1 MCGIAALLGKH
12 KPECAAAMVHTMNDA
27 QAHRGPDDQG
37 AIVLQVG
44 GGIVGLGN
52 RRLAILD
59 LSPHGHQPM
68 HNPDTGDVLVYNG
81 EIYNSPDLRRELQQA
96 GFTFR
101 GHSDTEVLLRA
112 YQHWGVDCLP
122 RLRGMFAFALW
133 DARRSRL
140 LIARDHLGIKPLYYA
155 AREGEWFVC
164 ASEVRALMSSGLA
177 PPVVSQRALA
187 GYLAYGAVQ
196 EPLTLFEGVFALAR
210 GAWKEFDSLGRS
222 TAQGTY
228 WQFPRPDGERQR
240 SLEEV
245 AEEGRALL
253 EQSVR
258 RHLLSDVRVGIFLSS
273 GLDSTAVLGIA
284 RRFQSA
290 TDHLNAFTVSFS
302 DDPVYDEAA
311 IARITA
317 ARFGVQYHEYPVEES
332 TALAWMRDAL
342 AAMDQPSMDG
352 FNTYLVARAVHEQ
365 GISVALSG
373 MGGDELFAG
382 YNSFRRVPR
391 LHRAMSWMASLP
403 PSWRAAL
410 ARNLALSMNSVVRS
424 KAADIATAGP
434 DFLAIYFHTRRLLS
448 DQGLARL
455 GLGSCGTGSHAEL
468 PGSGAEL
475 RRMGGGV
482 GPGGFGGAAGVG
494 VLSGERAAARQRRLR
509 HGQLARDPRAAARP
523 RPGGLGL
530 PPARRFAAAQG
541 RSFQAPVAHH
551 VRRPLYP
558 CSVGAGQARLH
569 ASHRPVVAGTAARDH
584 GRELAFAEEL
594 RPHRSRGDRA
604 HHPNLLT
611 RTQEPGVVARLGDG
625 DIGTLVR
632 AAQVGARSGAVTE
645 AQPGGDRREGLG
657 HRACL

>member
-12 KPECAAAMVHTMNDA
+12 KPECAAAMVNTMNDA

-37 AIVLQVG
+37 AVVLQVG

-81 EIYNSPDLRRELQQA
+81 EIYNSPDLRRELQRA

-112 YQHWGVDCLP
+112 YQNWGVDCLP

-164 ASEVRALMSSGLA
+164 ASEVRGLMSSGLVPA
-177 PPVVSQRALA
+177 AVSQRALA

-196 EPLTLFEGVFALAR
+196 EPLTLFEGVLTLPR

-284 RRFQSA
+284 RRFQST

-352 FNTYLVARAVHEQ
+352 FNTYMVARAVHEQ

-403 PSWRAAL
+403 PRWRAAL

-448 DQGLARL
+448 DHGLARL
-455 GLGSCGTGSHAEL
+455 GLGSAEL
-468 PGSGAEL
+468 DLTPNYQVPEL
-475 RRMGGGV
+475 SCDGWV
-482 GPGGFGGAAGVG
+482 AA
-494 VLSGERAAARQRRLR
+494 S
-509 HGQLARDPRAAARP
+509 D
-523 RPGGLGL
+523 
-530 PPARRFAAAQG
+530 
-541 RSFQAPVAHH
+541 PVA
-551 VRRPLYP
+551 
-558 CSVGAGQARLH
+558 S
-569 ASHRPVVAGTAARDH
+569 
-584 GRELAFAEEL
+584 
-594 RPHRSRGDRA
+594 
-604 HHPNLLT
+604 
-611 RTQEPGVVARLGDG
+611 VARLESAFYLENVLLRDSNVFGMANALEIRVPLLDLDLVDWAFRLPGDLLLPKG
-625 DIGTLVR
+625 APSKHLLRTMCAGLYTPAQLEQGKRGFMPPIGLWLRGPLRETMEESL
-632 AAQVGARSGAVTE
+632 RSLKNSGLIDPAGIAPITQTFLREPRSPAWSRVWAMVT
-645 AQPGGDRREGLG
+645 LG
-657 HRACL
+657 HWFEQHKSAPVLVQ

>member
-12 KPECAAAMVHTMNDA
+12 KPERAAAMVRAMNDS

-37 AIVLQVG
+37 AVVLQVG
-44 GGIVGLGN
+44 EGIVGLGN

-81 EIYNSPDLRRELQQA
+81 ETYNSPELRRELQQA
-96 GFTFR
+96 GYAFR

-112 YQHWGVDCLP
+112 YQHWGVNCLR

-155 AREGEWFVC
+155 VRDGEWFVC
-164 ASEVRALMSSGLA
+164 ASEVRALMSSGLV
-177 PPVVSQRALA
+177 PPMVSQRALA

-196 EPLTLFEGVFALAR
+196 EPLTSFEGVFTLPR
-210 GAWKEFDSLGRS
+210 GSWKEFDSLGRA

-228 WQFPRPDGERQR
+228 WQIPRPEGEHKRGP
-240 SLEEV
+240 EEV

-273 GLDSTAVLGIA
+273 GLDSTAILGIA
-284 RRFQSA
+284 RQFQS
-290 TDHLNAFTVSFS
+290 TTEHLHAFTVSFS

-311 IARITA
+311 IARATA

-332 TALAWMRDAL
+332 TALAWMRDGL

-352 FNTYLVARAVHEQ
+352 FNTYMVARAVHEQ

-391 LHRAMSWMASLP
+391 LHRALSWMASLP
-403 PSWRAAL
+403 PSWRVAL
-410 ARNLALSMNSVVRS
+410 ARNLSLSMNSVVRS
-424 KAADIATAGP
+424 KAADIATVGP

-448 DQGLARL
+448 DQSLARL
-455 GLGSCGTGSHAEL
+455 GLEPSEL
-468 PGSGAEL
+468 DLSKSYQALEL
-475 RRMGGGV
+475 DCDGWV
-482 GPGGFGGAAGVG
+482 A
-494 VLSGERAAARQRRLR
+494 SS
-509 HGQLARDPRAAARP
+509 D
-523 RPGGLGL
+523 
-530 PPARRFAAAQG
+530 
-541 RSFQAPVAHH
+541 PVA
-551 VRRPLYP
+551 
-558 CSVGAGQARLH
+558 S
-569 ASHRPVVAGTAARDH
+569 
-584 GRELAFAEEL
+584 
-594 RPHRSRGDRA
+594 
-604 HHPNLLT
+604 
-611 RTQEPGVVARLGDG
+611 VARLESAFYLENVLLRDSDVFGMASSLEIRVPLLDLDLADWAFRLPSEVLLPKG
-625 DIGTLVR
+625 APSKHLLRTMCKGLYTRSQLEQGKRGFMPPIGVWLQGSLRETMEESL
-632 AAQVGARSGAVTE
+632 RSLKNSGLIDPSGIAPIIQTFLCEPRSPAWSRVWAMVT
-645 AQPGGDRREGLG
+645 LG
-657 HRACL
+657 HWFEQHKSAPVLMQ

>member
-37 AIVLQVG
+37 AVVLQVG

-68 HNPDTGDVLVYNG
+68 HNPDTGDALVYNG

-101 GHSDTEVLLRA
+101 GRSDTEVLLRA
-112 YQHWGVDCLP
+112 FQHWGVDCLP

-155 AREGEWFVC
+155 ACEGEWFVC
-164 ASEVRALMSSGLA
+164 ASEVRALMSSGLV

-196 EPLTLFEGVFALAR
+196 EPLTLFEGVFTLPR
-210 GAWKEFDSLGRS
+210 GAWKEFDSLGRA

-240 SLEEV
+240 SLEEA
-245 AEEGRALL
+245 AEEGRALF

-284 RRFQSA
+284 RRFQNA

-391 LHRAMSWMASLP
+391 LHRAMAWMASLP
-403 PSWRAAL
+403 PRWRAAL

-448 DQGLARL
+448 DHGLAGL
-455 GLGSCGTGSHAEL
+455 GLGFSEL
-468 PGSGAEL
+468 DLTPNYQVPEL
-475 RRMGGGV
+475 NCDGWV
-482 GPGGFGGAAGVG
+482 AA
-494 VLSGERAAARQRRLR
+494 S
-509 HGQLARDPRAAARP
+509 D
-523 RPGGLGL
+523 
-530 PPARRFAAAQG
+530 
-541 RSFQAPVAHH
+541 PVA
-551 VRRPLYP
+551 
-558 CSVGAGQARLH
+558 S
-569 ASHRPVVAGTAARDH
+569 
-584 GRELAFAEEL
+584 
-594 RPHRSRGDRA
+594 
-604 HHPNLLT
+604 
-611 RTQEPGVVARLGDG
+611 VARLESAFYLENVLLRDSDVFGMANSIEIRVPLLDLDLVDWAFRLPGDLLLPKG
-625 DIGTLVR
+625 APSKHLLRTMCASLYTPAQLEQGKRGFMPPIGLWLLGPLRETMEESL
-632 AAQVGARSGAVTE
+632 RSLKNSGLIDPSGIAPITQTFLREPRSPAWSRVWAMVT
-645 AQPGGDRREGLG
+645 LG
-657 HRACL
+657 HWFAQHKSAPVLVQ

>member
-12 KPECAAAMVHTMNDA
+12 KPESAAAMVHTMNDA

-37 AIVLQVG
+37 AVVLQVG

-177 PPVVSQRALA
+177 PPLVSQRALA

-196 EPLTLFEGVFALAR
+196 EPLTLFEGVFTLPR
-210 GAWKEFDSLGRS
+210 GAWKELDSLGRA

-228 WQFPRPDGERQR
+228 WQFPRPDGERKR

-284 RRFQSA
+284 RQFQSA
-290 TDHLNAFTVSFS
+290 TDHLNAFTVS
-302 DDPVYDEAA
+302 
-311 IARITA
+311 
-317 ARFGVQYHEYPVEES
+317 
-332 TALAWMRDAL
+332 
-342 AAMDQPSMDG
+342 
-352 FNTYLVARAVHEQ
+352 
-365 GISVALSG
+365 
-373 MGGDELFAG
+373 
-382 YNSFRRVPR
+382 
-391 LHRAMSWMASLP
+391 
-403 PSWRAAL
+403 
-410 ARNLALSMNSVVRS
+410 
-424 KAADIATAGP
+424 
-434 DFLAIYFHTRRLLS
+434 
-448 DQGLARL
+448 
-455 GLGSCGTGSHAEL
+455 
-468 PGSGAEL
+468 
-475 RRMGGGV
+475 
-482 GPGGFGGAAGVG
+482 
-494 VLSGERAAARQRRLR
+494 
-509 HGQLARDPRAAARP
+509 
-523 RPGGLGL
+523 
-530 PPARRFAAAQG
+530 
-541 RSFQAPVAHH
+541 
-551 VRRPLYP
+551 
-558 CSVGAGQARLH
+558 
-569 ASHRPVVAGTAARDH
+569 
-584 GRELAFAEEL
+584 
-594 RPHRSRGDRA
+594 
-604 HHPNLLT
+604 
-611 RTQEPGVVARLGDG
+611 
-625 DIGTLVR
+625 
-632 AAQVGARSGAVTE
+632 
-645 AQPGGDRREGLG
+645 
-657 HRACL
+657 

>member
-12 KPECAAAMVHTMNDA
+12 KPECAAAMVRTMSEA
-27 QAHRGPDDQG
+27 LAHRGPDDEG
-37 AIVLQVG
+37 AVVLQVG
-44 GGIVGLGN
+44 GGVVGLAN

-59 LSPHGHQPM
+59 LSSHGHQPM

-81 EIYNSPDLRRELQQA
+81 EIYNSPDLRRELQQS
-96 GFTFR
+96 GFSFR
-101 GHSDTEVLLRA
+101 GHSDTEVLMRA
-112 YQHWGVDCLP
+112 YQRWGVDCLA

-164 ASEVRALMSSGLA
+164 ASEVRALMSSGLLA
-177 PPVVSQRALA
+177 PVVSQRALA

-196 EPLTLFEGVFALAR
+196 EPLALFEGVFALPH
-210 GAWKEFDSLGRS
+210 GAWKEFDSLGHP

-228 WQFPRPDGERQR
+228 WQFPRPDAVRRR
-240 SLEEV
+240 SLDEV
-245 AEEGRALL
+245 AEEGRALF

-284 RRFQSA
+284 RQFQSA

-352 FNTYLVARAVHEQ
+352 FNTYMVARAVREQ

-391 LHRAMSWMASLP
+391 LLRALSWMSSLP
-403 PSWRAAL
+403 PGWRAAL

-448 DQGLARL
+448 NQGL
-455 GLGSCGTGSHAEL
+455 T
-468 PGSGAEL
+468 
-475 RRMGGGV
+475 
-482 GPGGFGGAAGVG
+482 
-494 VLSGERAAARQRRLR
+494 
-509 HGQLARDPRAAARP
+509 
-523 RPGGLGL
+523 GLGL
-530 PPARRFAAAQG
+530 DPAELDLSPNYQVPELSGDEWLASSDA
-541 RSFQAPVAHH
+541 VA
-551 VRRPLYP
+551 
-558 CSVGAGQARLH
+558 S
-569 ASHRPVVAGTAARDH
+569 
-584 GRELAFAEEL
+584 
-594 RPHRSRGDRA
+594 
-604 HHPNLLT
+604 
-611 RTQEPGVVARLGDG
+611 VARLESAFYLQNVLLRDSDVFGMANSLEIRVPLLDLDLADWAYRLPG
-625 DIGTLVR
+625 EVLLPI
-632 AAQVGARSGAVTE
+632 GARSKHLLRAMCAGLYTPAQLEQGKRGFMPPVGLWLLGPLRETMEESLCSLKNSGLIDPAGIEPITQTFLREPKSPAWSRVWAMVT
-645 AQPGGDRREGLG
+645 LG
-657 HRACL
+657 HWFAQHKSAPVLMH

>member
-12 KPECAAAMVHTMNDA
+12 KPECAAAMIRSMNDS

-37 AIVLQVG
+37 AVVLQVG
-44 GGIVGLGN
+44 DGIVGLGN

-81 EIYNSPDLRRELQQA
+81 EIYNSPELRRELQQA

-101 GHSDTEVLLRA
+101 SHSDTEVLLRA
-112 YQHWGVDCLP
+112 YQRWGVDCLR
-122 RLRGMFAFALW
+122 RLRGMFAFAIW

-155 AREGEWFVC
+155 VREGEWFAC
-164 ASEVRALMSSGLA
+164 ASEIRSLMSSGLL
-177 PPVVSQRALA
+177 PPAISQRALA

-196 EPLTLFEGVFALAR
+196 EPLTLFEGVFTLPR
-210 GAWKEFDSLGRS
+210 GSWKELDNLGRV

-228 WQFPRPDGERQR
+228 WQFPQPDSERKR
-240 SLEEV
+240 GVGEV

-273 GLDSTAVLGIA
+273 GLDSTAILGIA
-284 RRFQSA
+284 RHFQSA
-290 TDHLNAFTVSFS
+290 TEHLHAFTVSFS

-311 IARITA
+311 IARVTA

-342 AAMDQPSMDG
+342 GSMDQPSMDG
-352 FNTYLVARAVHEQ
+352 FNTYMVARAVHEQ
-365 GISVALSG
+365 GITVALSG

-391 LHRAMSWMASLP
+391 LHRALSWMAPLP

-410 ARNLALSMNSVVRS
+410 ARNLALRMNAIARS

-455 GLGSCGTGSHAEL
+455 GLDPAEL
-468 PGSGAEL
+468 DLSPGYQVPEL
-475 RRMGGGV
+475 NCDGWVM
-482 GPGGFGGAAGVG
+482 
-494 VLSGERAAARQRRLR
+494 SS
-509 HGQLARDPRAAARP
+509 D
-523 RPGGLGL
+523 
-530 PPARRFAAAQG
+530 
-541 RSFQAPVAHH
+541 PVA
-551 VRRPLYP
+551 
-558 CSVGAGQARLH
+558 S
-569 ASHRPVVAGTAARDH
+569 
-584 GRELAFAEEL
+584 
-594 RPHRSRGDRA
+594 
-604 HHPNLLT
+604 
-611 RTQEPGVVARLGDG
+611 VARLESAFYLENVLLRDSDVFGMATSLEIRVPLLDL
-625 DIGTLVR
+625 DLVDWAFR
-632 AAQVGARSGAVTE
+632 LPSHVLLPKGARSKHLLRTMCADLYTASQMEQGKRGFMPPIALWLRGPLRETMEESLRSLKNSGLIDPAGIAPITQTFLREPRSPAWSRVWAMVT
-645 AQPGGDRREGLG
+645 LG
-657 HRACL
+657 HWFEQHKSAPVLVQ

>member
-37 AIVLQVG
+37 AVVLQVG

-101 GHSDTEVLLRA
+101 GRSDTEVLLRA

-122 RLRGMFAFALW
+122 RLRGMFAFTLW

-164 ASEVRALMSSGLA
+164 ASEVRALMSSGLV

-196 EPLTLFEGVFALAR
+196 EPLTLFEGVFALPR
-210 GAWKEFDSLGRS
+210 GAWKEFDSLGRA

-240 SLEEV
+240 SVEEV

-253 EQSVR
+253 DQSVR

-332 TALAWMRDAL
+332 TALA
-342 AAMDQPSMDG
+342 
-352 FNTYLVARAVHEQ
+352 
-365 GISVALSG
+365 
-373 MGGDELFAG
+373 
-382 YNSFRRVPR
+382 
-391 LHRAMSWMASLP
+391 
-403 PSWRAAL
+403 
-410 ARNLALSMNSVVRS
+410 
-424 KAADIATAGP
+424 
-434 DFLAIYFHTRRLLS
+434 
-448 DQGLARL
+448 
-455 GLGSCGTGSHAEL
+455 
-468 PGSGAEL
+468 
-475 RRMGGGV
+475 
-482 GPGGFGGAAGVG
+482 
-494 VLSGERAAARQRRLR
+494 
-509 HGQLARDPRAAARP
+509 
-523 RPGGLGL
+523 
-530 PPARRFAAAQG
+530 
-541 RSFQAPVAHH
+541 
-551 VRRPLYP
+551 
-558 CSVGAGQARLH
+558 
-569 ASHRPVVAGTAARDH
+569 
-584 GRELAFAEEL
+584 
-594 RPHRSRGDRA
+594 
-604 HHPNLLT
+604 
-611 RTQEPGVVARLGDG
+611 
-625 DIGTLVR
+625 
-632 AAQVGARSGAVTE
+632 
-645 AQPGGDRREGLG
+645 
-657 HRACL
+657 

>member
-37 AIVLQVG
+37 AVVLQVG

-96 GFTFR
+96 SFSFR

-112 YQHWGVDCLP
+112 YQHWGVDCLS

-164 ASEVRALMSSGLA
+164 ASEVRALMSSGLV
-177 PPVVSQRALA
+177 PPAVSQRALA

-196 EPLTLFEGVFALAR
+196 EPLTLFEGVYALPR
-210 GAWKEFDSLGRS
+210 GAWKEFDSLGRV

-228 WQFPRPDGERQR
+228 WQFPRPDGERKR
-240 SLEEV
+240 SLDEV
-245 AEEGRALL
+245 AEEGRALF

-342 AAMDQPSMDG
+342 SSMDQPSMDG
-352 FNTYLVARAVHEQ
+352 FNTYMVARAVHEQ
-365 GISVALSG
+365 GIGVALSG

-391 LHRAMSWMASLP
+391 LYRAMSWMASLP

-448 DQGLARL
+448 DHGLARL
-455 GLGSCGTGSHAEL
+455 GLGSAEL
-468 PGSGAEL
+468 DLTPSYQVPEL
-475 RRMGGGV
+475 NCDGWV
-482 GPGGFGGAAGVG
+482 AA
-494 VLSGERAAARQRRLR
+494 S
-509 HGQLARDPRAAARP
+509 D
-523 RPGGLGL
+523 
-530 PPARRFAAAQG
+530 
-541 RSFQAPVAHH
+541 PVA
-551 VRRPLYP
+551 
-558 CSVGAGQARLH
+558 S
-569 ASHRPVVAGTAARDH
+569 
-584 GRELAFAEEL
+584 
-594 RPHRSRGDRA
+594 
-604 HHPNLLT
+604 
-611 RTQEPGVVARLGDG
+611 VARLESAFYLENVLLRDSDVFGMANALEIRVPLLDLDLVDWAFRLPGD
-625 DIGTLVR
+625 LLLPK
-632 AAQVGARSGAVTE
+632 GAPSKHLLRTMC
-645 AQPGGDRREGLG
+645 EGLYTPAQLKQGKRGFMPPIGLWLLGPLRETMEESLRSLKNSGLIDPSGIAPITQTFLREPRSPAWSRVWAMVTLG
-657 HRACL
+657 HWFAQHKSAPVLVQ

>member
-1 MCGIAALLGKH
+1 
-12 KPECAAAMVHTMNDA
+12 MVRAMNDA

-37 AIVLQVG
+37 AVVLQVG
-44 GGIVGLGN
+44 DGIVGLGS

-59 LSPHGHQPM
+59 LSPLGHQPM
-68 HNPDTGDVLVYNG
+68 HNPETGDALVYNG
-81 EIYNSPDLRRELQQA
+81 EIYNSPELRRDLQQA
-96 GFTFR
+96 GFSFR

-112 YQHWGVDCLP
+112 YQRWGVDCLP

-133 DARRSRL
+133 DARRARL

-177 PPVVSQRALA
+177 AQVISQRALA

-196 EPLTLFEGVFALAR
+196 EPLTLFEGVFTLPRAS
-210 GAWKEFDSLGRS
+210 WKEFDNLGRE

-228 WQFPRPDGERQR
+228 WQFPQPDGEHKR

-245 AEEGRALL
+245 AEEGRTLL
-253 EQSVR
+253 EESVR

-284 RRFQSA
+284 RQFQSA
-290 TDHLNAFTVSFS
+290 TEHLNAFTVSFS

-311 IARITA
+311 IARVTA

-332 TALAWMRDAL
+332 TALTWMRDGL

-352 FNTYLVARAVHEQ
+352 FNTYMVARAVREQ
-365 GISVALSG
+365 GIIVALSG

-391 LHRAMSWMASLP
+391 LYRALSWISSLP

-410 ARNLALSMNSVVRS
+410 ARNLALPMNSVVRS
-424 KAADIATAGP
+424 KAADIAAAGP

-455 GLGSCGTGSHAEL
+455 GLEPSVLNLSPNYQVPELSCAGWAESADPVASVVRLESAFYLENVLLRDSDVFGMATSLEIRVPLLDLDLVDWAFRL
-468 PGSGAEL
+468 PGDVLLPKGAPSKHLLRTMCASLYTPSQMEQGKRGFMPPIGLWLLGPLREIMEESLRSLKNSGLIDPAGIAPITRTFL
-475 RRMGGGV
+475 R
-482 GPGGFGGAAGVG
+482 
-494 VLSGERAAARQRRLR
+494 E
-509 HGQLARDPRAAARP
+509 PRSPAWSRVWAMVT
-523 RPGGLGL
+523 LGHW
-530 PPARRFAAAQG
+530 FEQHK
-541 RSFQAPVAHH
+541 SAPV
-551 VRRPLYP
+551 
-558 CSVGAGQARLH
+558 
-569 ASHRPVVAGTAARDH
+569 
-584 GRELAFAEEL
+584 
-594 RPHRSRGDRA
+594 
-604 HHPNLLT
+604 
-611 RTQEPGVVARLGDG
+611 
-625 DIGTLVR
+625 LV
-632 AAQVGARSGAVTE
+632 Q
-645 AQPGGDRREGLG
+645 
-657 HRACL
+657 

>member
-1 MCGIAALLGKH
+1 
-12 KPECAAAMVHTMNDA
+12 
-27 QAHRGPDDQG
+27 
-37 AIVLQVG
+37 
-44 GGIVGLGN
+44 
-52 RRLAILD
+52 
-59 LSPHGHQPM
+59 
-68 HNPDTGDVLVYNG
+68 
-81 EIYNSPDLRRELQQA
+81 
-96 GFTFR
+96 
-101 GHSDTEVLLRA
+101 
-112 YQHWGVDCLP
+112 
-122 RLRGMFAFALW
+122 MFAFALW

-164 ASEVRALMSSGLA
+164 ASEVRGLMSSGLVPA
-177 PPVVSQRALA
+177 AVSQRALA

-196 EPLTLFEGVFALAR
+196 EPLTLFEGVLTLPR

-284 RRFQSA
+284 RRFQST

-342 AAMDQPSMDG
+342 AAIDQPSMDG
-352 FNTYLVARAVHEQ
+352 FNTYMVARAVHEQ

-391 LHRAMSWMASLP
+391 LHRAMSWMASMP
-403 PSWRAAL
+403 PRWRAAL

-448 DQGLARL
+448 DHGLARL
-455 GLGSCGTGSHAEL
+455 GLGSAEL
-468 PGSGAEL
+468 DLTPNYQVPEL
-475 RRMGGGV
+475 SCDGWV
-482 GPGGFGGAAGVG
+482 AA
-494 VLSGERAAARQRRLR
+494 S
-509 HGQLARDPRAAARP
+509 D
-523 RPGGLGL
+523 
-530 PPARRFAAAQG
+530 
-541 RSFQAPVAHH
+541 PVA
-551 VRRPLYP
+551 
-558 CSVGAGQARLH
+558 S
-569 ASHRPVVAGTAARDH
+569 
-584 GRELAFAEEL
+584 
-594 RPHRSRGDRA
+594 
-604 HHPNLLT
+604 
-611 RTQEPGVVARLGDG
+611 VARLERPFIWRTCCCATATSSAWPTRSRSACRCSTSTWWTGPSAYPA
-625 DIGTLVR
+625 TCCCPR
-632 AAQVGARSGAVTE
+632 ALLPSTCCAPCVPASIRRLSWSRASAASCLPSACGC
-645 AQPGGDRREGLG
+645 GDRCARPWK
-657 HRACL
+657 RVCVR

>member
-12 KPECAAAMVHTMNDA
+12 KPECAAAIVRAMNDS

-37 AIVLQVG
+37 AVVLQVG
-44 GGIVGLGN
+44 DGIVGLGN

-81 EIYNSPDLRRELQQA
+81 ETYNSPELRRELQQA
-96 GFTFR
+96 GFVFR

-112 YQHWGVDCLP
+112 YQHWGVDCLQ
-122 RLRGMFAFALW
+122 RLRGMFAFAIW

-155 AREGEWFVC
+155 VREGEWFVC
-164 ASEVRALMSSGLA
+164 ASEVRALMSSELM

-196 EPLTLFEGVFALAR
+196 EPLTLFEGVFTLPR
-210 GAWKEFDSLGRS
+210 GSWKEFDSFGRP

-228 WQFPRPDGERQR
+228 WQFPRLDGERKR
-240 SLEEV
+240 SPEEA

-273 GLDSTAVLGIA
+273 GLDSTAILGIA
-284 RRFQSA
+284 RQFQSA
-290 TDHLNAFTVSFS
+290 TEHLHAFTVSFS
-302 DDPVYDEAA
+302 DDPIYDEAA
-311 IARITA
+311 IARVTA

-332 TALAWMRDAL
+332 TALAWMRDGL

-352 FNTYLVARAVHEQ
+352 FNTYMVARAVHEQ

-382 YNSFRRVPR
+382 YKSFRRVPR
-391 LHRAMSWMASLP
+391 LHRALSWIASLP
-403 PSWRAAL
+403 PSWRAVL
-410 ARNLALSMNSVVRS
+410 AHNLSLPMNSVVRS

-448 DQGLARL
+448 DQSL
-455 GLGSCGTGSHAEL
+455 T
-468 PGSGAEL
+468 
-475 RRMGGGV
+475 
-482 GPGGFGGAAGVG
+482 
-494 VLSGERAAARQRRLR
+494 
-509 HGQLARDPRAAARP
+509 
-523 RPGGLGL
+523 GLGL
-530 PPARRFAAAQG
+530 EPSALNLSPNYQVRELNSDDWVA
-541 RSFQAPVAHH
+541 SSDPVA
-551 VRRPLYP
+551 
-558 CSVGAGQARLH
+558 S
-569 ASHRPVVAGTAARDH
+569 
-584 GRELAFAEEL
+584 
-594 RPHRSRGDRA
+594 
-604 HHPNLLT
+604 
-611 RTQEPGVVARLGDG
+611 VARLESAFYLGNVLLRDSDVFG
-625 DIGTLVR
+625 MAASLEIRVPLLDLDLVDWAFRLSSDVLLPKGAPSKHLLRTMCNGLYTRSQLEQGKRGFMPPIGLWLLGPLRETMEESLSFLKSSGLIDPAGIAPITQTFLR
-632 AAQVGARSGAVTE
+632 EPRSPAWSRVWAMVT
-645 AQPGGDRREGLG
+645 LG
-657 HRACL
+657 HWFEQHKSAPVLAR

>member
-1 MCGIAALLGKH
+1 MCGIAAVLGKH
-12 KPECAAAMVHTMNDA
+12 KPESAAAMVRTMNDA
-27 QAHRGPDDQG
+27 LAHRGPDDQG

-44 GGIVGLGN
+44 DGVVALAN

-68 HNPDTGDVLVYNG
+68 HNPDTGDVLIYNG
-81 EIYNSPDLRRELQQA
+81 EIYNSPDLRCQLQSA

-112 YQHWGVDCLP
+112 YQRWGVDCLA

-140 LIARDHLGIKPLYYA
+140 LLARDHLGIKPLYYA

-164 ASEVRALMSSGLA
+164 ASEVRALMGSGLPSPA
-177 PPVVSQRALA
+177 VSQRALA

-196 EPLTLFEGVFALAR
+196 EPLTLFEGVWALPR
-210 GAWKEFDSLGRS
+210 GAWKEFDGLGRA

-228 WQFPRPDGERQR
+228 WQFPRPEGERKR
-240 SLEEV
+240 SPKDV
-245 AEEGRALL
+245 AEEGQALF
-253 EQSVR
+253 EQSVC

-273 GLDSTAVLGIA
+273 GLDSTAVLGVA

-290 TDHLNAFTVSFS
+290 SEHLHAFTVSFS

-352 FNTYLVARAVHEQ
+352 FNTYMVARAVHEQ

-391 LHRAMSWMASLP
+391 LHSALSWAKSLP

-410 ARNLALSMNSVVRS
+410 ARNLALAKNSVVRS
-424 KAADIATAGP
+424 KAADIATAGA
-434 DFLAIYFHTRRLLS
+434 DFLAIYFQTRRLLS
-448 DQGLARL
+448 NQGMARL
-455 GLGSCGTGSHAEL
+455 GLQSAEL
-468 PGSGAEL
+468 GLSPNYQVPGSGCDDWAPSSD
-475 RRMGGGV
+475 GV
-482 GPGGFGGAAGVG
+482 
-494 VLSGERAAARQRRLR
+494 
-509 HGQLARDPRAAARP
+509 
-523 RPGGLGL
+523 
-530 PPARRFAAAQG
+530 
-541 RSFQAPVAHH
+541 
-551 VRRPLYP
+551 
-558 CSVGAGQARLH
+558 
-569 ASHRPVVAGTAARDH
+569 AS
-584 GRELAFAEEL
+584 
-594 RPHRSRGDRA
+594 
-604 HHPNLLT
+604 
-611 RTQEPGVVARLGDG
+611 VARLESAFYLENVLLRDSDVFGMANSLEIRVPLLDFDLVDWAFRLPGDLLLPKG
-625 DIGTLVR
+625 APSKHLLRAMCAGLYTPDQLQQGKRGFMPPIGLWLLGPLRETMEESLR
-632 AAQVGARSGAVTE
+632 SLKNSGLIDSAGIAPIAATFLREPKSPAWSRVWAMVT
-645 AQPGGDRREGLG
+645 LG
-657 HRACL
+657 HWFAQHKSAPVLVH